1 MNGALGRMGMRILT
15 LAHDDPEFKITGA
28 VDTRPDTKG
37 KDVGELI
44 GIGHIGVQ
52 VTDNLSSVTTLADV
66 IIDFTFAERI
76 LDTAQLCSEAGAPLV
91 IGTTGL
97 NPELRDELRKIT
109 APIPCVFAPNMSVG
123 VNVLFKLVAEAAAIL
138 GDEYDIE
145 ITEVHHRF
153 KKDAPSGTANRLAEI
168 VAGVLDR
175 NLAEEARYGR
185 TGITGERSHR
195 EIGIHALR
203 IGDVVGEHTVSFGN
217 LGERIE
223 LTHRAQSRDALASG
237 AIRAAKFVASA
248 APGLYDMQDVL
259 GLR

>member
-1 MNGALGRMGMRILT
+1 MNGALGRMGTRILS
-15 LAHDDPEFKITGA
+15 LAHDDPDFIITGA
-28 VDTRPDTKG
+28 VDTRPDTTG

-44 GIGHIGVQ
+44 GIGHMGVP
-52 VTDNLSSVTTLADV
+52 VSDNLASVAGLGDV
-66 IIDFTFAERI
+66 IIDFSFADMI
-76 LDTAQLCSEAGAPLV
+76 LDTAKICAGSGTPLV

-97 NPELRDELRKIT
+97 KPELRDELRTIV

-168 VAGVLDR
+168 VAGVLNRD
-175 NLAEEARYGR
+175 LSEEARYGR
-185 TGITGERSHR
+185 SGITGERSRR

-203 IGDVVGEHTVSFGN
+203 MGDVVGEHTVSFGN

-237 AIRAAKFVASA
+237 AIRAAKFVASVV
-248 APGLYDMQDVL
+248 PGLYDMQDVL